1 MKNKKSLLDTLR
13 LLAEGQQKLALQ
25 ALDAYEPLV
34 TATIKNNNIN
44 QHEIEHLLDGMLDF
58 CYDDAILVLY
68 RKLCRYY
75 FDINPAATVD
85 YIDLYRE
92 RWDED
97 GKMNFKKTLP

>member
-25 ALDAYEPLV
+25 ALDAYESLV
-34 TATIKNNNIN
+34 IATIKNNNIN
-44 QHEIEHLLDGMLDF
+44 QHEIEHLLDGMPDF

-75 FDINPAATVD
+75 FDINPAATAD
-85 YIDLYRE
+85 
-92 RWDED
+92 
-97 GKMNFKKTLP
+97 